1 MLTYYCGCYEC
12 NEGYNDA
19 QGRPVG
25 SLGNPLQKNHSIAV
39 DPSVIPYGSKVL
51 INGIVYTAEDC
62 GDAIKGNHI
71 DIYMGNDANSHAECD
86 RLGVNY
92 AEVFLVK

>member
-1 MLTYYCGCYEC
+1 M
-12 NEGYNDA
+12 
-19 QGRPVG
+19 
-25 SLGNPLQKNHSIAV
+25 
-39 DPSVIPYGSKVL
+39 IPYGSKVL